1 VNISDLLDQWQR
13 IAALPAVVTLLAI
26 LRKVHPLRLLQ
37 RFFSFGIGVSE
48 RTMMLATIDSLRQMC
63 DSETQSGLRWKAKYD
78 QCVIDLKAADE
89 ENAALR
95 IHRGV
100 SAD

>member
-1 VNISDLLDQWQR
+1 MNISELLDQWQR
-13 IAALPAVVTLLAI
+13 LAALPAVAALFAI
-26 LRKVHPLRLLQ
+26 LRKIHPLRLLQ

-48 RTMMLATIDSLRQMC
+48 RTMMLAQLETLAKLC
-63 DSETQSGLRWKAKYD
+63 ESETASGLRWKAKYD

-95 IHRGV
+95 IRPGA